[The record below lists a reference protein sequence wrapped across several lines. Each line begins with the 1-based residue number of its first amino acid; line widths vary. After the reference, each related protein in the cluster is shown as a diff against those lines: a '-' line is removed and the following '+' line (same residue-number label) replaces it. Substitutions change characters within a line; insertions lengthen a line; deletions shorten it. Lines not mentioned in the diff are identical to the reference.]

1 MTNPEGS
8 DRQQKHSAIIV
19 ALNTLTNSIDALE
32 NLVRRVKGDD
42 SPLNAEREQIKTKP
56 PALATFL
63 EKTPDE
69 LRLLSDRLSSINDT
83 LNEILF

>member
-63 EKTPDE
+63 EETPDE
-69 LRLLSDRLSSINDT
+69 LGLLSDRLSSVNVT
-83 LNEILF
+83 LNEMLF